1 MKNTNFAP
9 EIASA
14 NRFVIEHNNDI
25 DFMTFLRKMEE
36 ANISHSTRWSEV
48 YDYMYEHYPE
58 ATGSLV
64 TGLVYWIEA

>member
-1 MKNTNFAP
+1 MKNTNYAN

-36 ANISHSTRWSEV
+36 ANISHSTRWAEV
-48 YDYMYEHYPE
+48 YDYMYEHYPA
-58 ATGSLV
+58 ATGSLI
-64 TGLVYWIEA
+64 TGLVYWIES